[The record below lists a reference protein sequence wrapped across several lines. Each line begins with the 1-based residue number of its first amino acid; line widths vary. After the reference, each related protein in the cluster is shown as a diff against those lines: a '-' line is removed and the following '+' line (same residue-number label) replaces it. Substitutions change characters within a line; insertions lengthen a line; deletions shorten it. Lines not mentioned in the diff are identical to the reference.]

1 MMSCV
6 LRAYGSA
13 WDPEA
18 FLRDSALPGNPAYRR
33 GEPRSEVRPEG
44 PVNQTSGFHV
54 AASEAD
60 FADLP
65 GQIDDAVHFLKKHES
80 ELRRLV
86 QFPGVDGV
94 SLDFGIV
101 RRDVVVQSDDFPA
114 TLLALMGELG
124 VSLMV
129 SSYPPA
135 QGE

>member
-1 MMSCV
+1 
-6 LRAYGSA
+6 
-13 WDPEA
+13 
-18 FLRDSALPGNPAYRR
+18 
-33 GEPRSEVRPEG
+33 
-44 PVNQTSGFHV
+44 
-54 AASEAD
+54 
-60 FADLP
+60 
-65 GQIDDAVHFLKKHES
+65 
-80 ELRRLV
+80 
-86 QFPGVDGV
+86 VDGV